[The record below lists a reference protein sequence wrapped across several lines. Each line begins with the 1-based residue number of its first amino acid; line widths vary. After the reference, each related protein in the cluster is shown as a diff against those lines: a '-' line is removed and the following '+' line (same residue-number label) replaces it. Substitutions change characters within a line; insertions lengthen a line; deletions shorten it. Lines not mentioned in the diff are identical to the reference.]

1 MTRVNEDEDVERGV
15 ERFGNAL
22 MLLAVAIGDRNG
34 GRVRHLPPDGKDAS
48 EGVIEGEHLSLGRPN
63 CSRKDGEA
71 SMRRTTARAPAPSA
85 IDDGLKDI
93 NDARPRM
100 GAGELAA

>member
-22 MLLAVAIGDRNG
+22 MRLAVAIGDRNG

-48 EGVIEGEHLSLGRPN
+48 EGVIEGEHLFARPPELLKERWGGLDALHYGAGA
-63 CSRKDGEA
+63 CA
-71 SMRRTTARAPAPSA
+71 LA